1 MAGLKLSGIR
11 KSFGR
16 VEVIKGIDLD
26 IQDGQFVVFVGP
38 SGCGKS
44 TLLRLIAGLEDI
56 TAGELRIDEKLVN
69 HVEPKERG
77 IAMVFQSYA
86 IFPHM
91 SVRENMG
98 FGLTIRREN
107 KAIINERVNEAAR
120 MLQMEDLL
128 DRRPDQLSG
137 GQRQR
142 VAIGRAVV
150 RSPDVFLFDE
160 PLSNLDAALR
170 MNTRMEIAE
179 LHKRLGTTMIYVTH
193 DQVEAMTL
201 ADKIVVLKDGE
212 VQQYGAPMELFHHP
226 ANRFVAEF
234 IGSPPMNFLSAHIEQ
249 DGDGRVYANSDSIGR
264 VALPEFDYVKPQ
276 TIQLGLRPQYIGLG
290 EGPTTSLHRFK
301 ATVGASERLGSE
313 TLINL
318 KTQDGSKLTA
328 VLPEDVELA
337 SDETV
342 MLNFDTHKLRVFSE

>member
-11 KSFGR
+11 KSFGT
-16 VEVIKGIDLD
+16 VEVIKGIDLE
-26 IQDGQFVVFVGP
+26 IEDGEFVVFVGP

-56 TAGELRIDEKLVN
+56 TSGELYIKDQLVN

-107 KAIINERVNEAAR
+107 KAQIKERVDEAAR

-150 RSPDVFLFDE
+150 RSPEVFLFDE

-212 VQQYGAPMELFHHP
+212 VQQCGAPMELFHRP

-234 IGSPPMNFLSAHIEQ
+234 IGSPPMNFINANIEQ
-249 DGDGRVYANSDSIGR
+249 RTAGQIFAESESIGQ
-264 VALPEFDYVKPQ
+264 VPLADLNAAKSKNV
-276 TIQLGLRPQYIGLG
+276 QLGLRPQYIGLG
-290 EGPTTSLHRFK
+290 EGPESHHRFT
-301 ATVGASERLGSE
+301 AVVGASERLGSE

-318 KTQDGSKLTA
+318 KTLNGTKLTA

-337 SDETV
+337 ADQTV
-342 MLNFDTHKLRVFSE
+342 MLHFDANKLRVFDS